1 MSMDTPRMPGI
12 WSLIMPKKAAHLRNT
27 KEMKRLQGR
36 GMSHKMYYVNLC
48 GNGGGKA
55 LKTGVKVEGGGGA
68 DRGPS
73 ATTGIVSSPT
83 THGAN

>member
-36 GMSHKMYYVNLC
+36 GMSHKKYYVNFG

-55 LKTGVKVEGGGGA
+55 LKTGVKVEGAGEQIGVPA
-68 DRGPS
+68 RRP
-73 ATTGIVSSPT
+73 V
-83 THGAN
+83 

>member
-12 WSLIMPKKAAHLRNT
+12 WSLITTEKVAHLRNT

-48 GNGGGKA
+48 GNGGGKGP
-55 LKTGVKVEGGGGA
+55 KTGVKVEGEGEQIGVPA
-68 DRGPS
+68 RR
-73 ATTGIVSSPT
+73 AV
-83 THGAN
+83 